1 MDESQQILLPHF
13 TPVPMARNR
22 KDGWTPA
29 RQRIFLAALS
39 TTGLVAR
46 AARAAEMGV
55 TSAYALRKRKGAE
68 SFAAA
73 WDQVEREARERA
85 LAWVIEHVT
94 NGETV
99 PRFYRGRFIG
109 TVHRVDRRVMLAA
122 VRTLFAEPPPRRQ
135 PDCPQIKVK

>member
-1 MDESQQILLPHF
+1 MDESQKIILPYF
-13 TPVPMARNR
+13 TPVPLARNR

-39 TTGLVAR
+39 VTGVVSR
-46 AARAAEMGV
+46 AAKAAEMGV
-55 TSAYALRKRKGAE
+55 TSAYNLRKREGAE

-85 LAWVIEHVT
+85 LAYVIEHVMH
-94 NGETV
+94 GETR

-109 TVHRVDRRVMLAA
+109 TVHRVDQKVALAA
-122 VRTLFAEPPPRRQ
+122 VRAMFTEPPGRCRDGWRP
-135 PDCPQIKVK
+135 K

>member
-1 MDESQQILLPHF
+1 MDESHKIYIPHF
-13 TPVPMARNR
+13 TPVPLARNR

-39 TTGLVAR
+39 TYGLVAR
-46 AARAAEMGV
+46 AAKAAEMGV
-55 TSAYALRKRKGAE
+55 TSAYNLRKRKGAE

-73 WDQVEREARERA
+73 WDQVEREARDRA

-99 PRFYRGRFIG
+99 PRFYRGRFVG
-109 TVHRVDRRVMLAA
+109 TIHRVDRKVMLAA
-122 VRTLFAEPPPRRQ
+122 VRTLFAEPPPQRG
-135 PDCPQIKVK
+135 PK